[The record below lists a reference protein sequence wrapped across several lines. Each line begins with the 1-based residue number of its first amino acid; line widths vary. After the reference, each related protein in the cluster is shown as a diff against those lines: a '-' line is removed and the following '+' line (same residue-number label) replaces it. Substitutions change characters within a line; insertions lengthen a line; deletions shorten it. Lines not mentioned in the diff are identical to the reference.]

1 MKLKFK
7 NVKIVLPG
15 KVLYNKELIVSKGK
29 IQSIVDEVSTV
40 DKLEGGYRL
49 VDGGGMFLSPG
60 FIDIHNHGSLGF
72 DIMDRSKEALNGIGS
87 YHIKNGVTSYLG
99 TVITSSYE
107 NMKAAIEN
115 IVDYENKDTS
125 KILAIHLE
133 GPFFNREKK
142 GAQNIDFIKDPDLG
156 WIKNLLNIS
165 SGKLKM
171 VSLAPELDRA
181 REVIKYLKSK
191 GVKVAI
197 GHSSASYEEAKAA
210 IDHGASI
217 ATHLFNGMRDFHHRE
232 PGLVGASLVDGR
244 IYCELIYDRF
254 HMHDAAVEIAL
265 KMKGYGKV
273 ILVSDAM
280 RAAGL
285 TDGEYELGGQAV
297 WVKDGGA
304 RLESGTIAGSTLS
317 LREAV
322 YNMVKYLGVPIN
334 EAVRMASLNP
344 AQALGFHKD
353 IGSIE
358 EGKRADLILF
368 DKDINIKKVFS
379 GGRELWKKS

>member
-15 KVLYNKELIVSKGK
+15 KVLYNKELVVNKGK
-29 IQSIVDEVSTV
+29 IESIVDEVSTAG
-40 DKLEGGYRL
+40 KLEEEYKL
-49 VDGGGMFLSPG
+49 VDGEGMFLSPG
-60 FIDIHNHGSLGF
+60 FIDIHNHGALGF
-72 DIMDRSKEALNGIGS
+72 DIMDSSKEALDGIGS

-107 NMKAAIEN
+107 NMEEAIEN
-115 IVDYENKDTS
+115 IVDYKNKNTS
-125 KILAIHLE
+125 KILGIHLE
-133 GPFFNREKK
+133 GPFFRKEKK
-142 GAQNIDFIKDPDLG
+142 GAQNIDFIRNPDLG
-156 WIKNLLNIS
+156 WIKNLLKIS

-171 VSLAPELDRA
+171 VSLAPELDGA

-191 GVKVAI
+191 KVKVAM
-197 GHSSASYEEAKAA
+197 GHSCASYEEAKSA
-210 IDHGASI
+210 IDDGASI

-232 PGLVGASLVDGR
+232 PGLVGASLVNGR
-244 IYCELIYDRF
+244 VYCEIIYDRF
-254 HMHDAAVEIAL
+254 HMHDAAAEIAL
-265 KMKGYGKV
+265 KMKGYRRI
-273 ILVSDAM
+273 ILVSDSM
-280 RAAGL
+280 RAGGL
-285 TDGEYELGGQAV
+285 TDGEYELGGQV
-297 WVKDGGA
+297 VSVKDGEA
-304 RLESGTIAGSTLS
+304 RLESGNIAGSTLS

-322 YNMVKYLGVPIN
+322 HNMVKYLDVPVN

-344 AQALGFHKD
+344 AKALGFHKD